1 MVKKAVCLLRWYLRP
16 GAVLELTDAFGDQH
30 GRMVAVSYHFNGG
43 IKKSV
48 LLSQEIPPGACS
60 AN

>member
-1 MVKKAVCLLRWYLRP
+1 M
-16 GAVLELTDAFGDQH
+16 ELTDASGDQH
-30 GRMVAVSYHFNGG
+30 GSMVTVSYHLNGG

-48 LLSQEIPPGACS
+48 LLSQEIPPGAGS

>member
-1 MVKKAVCLLRWYLRP
+1 MVKKLSASSGGTCGP